1 MAEGRATATLSS
13 LLASGRSATK
23 TAVAPLTRRTTP
35 CGTTRPRGTSSRPR
49 SAPTRPVLGHRHLST
64 TTMSSS
70 ASASSMSETH
80 KTSTHFCDA
89 CGSET
94 SVLVP
99 EGDNRPRRVCQNC
112 GKVHYVNPKVVV
124 GCLVEHTCE
133 ETGARQVLLCRRAID
148 PCRGLWTLPA
158 GFQECGESTSEGAA
172 RETREEANAEVSIA
186 APYAHLDIP
195 AISQTYVIFRGTFKH
210 ASASRSGSSLHSPGQ
225 ETLETRLFDL
235 EKLPHEE
242 IAFSSVRVVLGKY
255 AEDVRRGRYSFHH
268 GVIEKEAGV
277 AASSPRFKLAQ
288 YTGLPTEHKL

>member
-172 RETREEANAEVSIA
+172 RETRCK
-186 APYAHLDIP
+186 YG
-195 AISQTYVIFRGTFKH
+195 SQIT
-210 ASASRSGSSLHSPGQ
+210 ASRSRVCGS
-225 ETLETRLFDL
+225 
-235 EKLPHEE
+235 
-242 IAFSSVRVVLGKY
+242 
-255 AEDVRRGRYSFHH
+255 
-268 GVIEKEAGV
+268 
-277 AASSPRFKLAQ
+277 
-288 YTGLPTEHKL
+288 